1 MQQESKEALASILED
16 IVLLHSLG
24 SRIIIVAGGRELID
38 ASLWGKG
45 VAPTWVGPYRVTDAD
60 TMQVALEVAG
70 RTVTQ
75 ISAQLSKAP
84 SIGMVR
90 RHARE
95 SRGGGS
101 NGNVGSS
108 SNNSNMHKTQ
118 NHHQFAPAVQVVAGN
133 YVTAKKRGIVNGVDF
148 GLMGQVRFVQADA
161 ISKQLEAG
169 NVVLLNNIGISAS
182 GELLNCN
189 VYDVAT
195 HAAVELKADKLLCF
209 TGDDVRAL
217 QLPSYLPIADAEQR
231 IAQSSSENDDYNY
244 TNNSSSSSKWLSST
258 TTSTTTTTTTT
269 TNNNNNNNNNNNSNK
284 NNHNNYINHVNEL
297 ALNLDD
303 WQQIGFPHPV
313 LSAVVSCLNGV
324 RRAHLIDSQLDGGLL
339 LELYTRDGIN
349 GVCMIAADLYEG
361 IRPAESRDVDGVLT
375 LFGQL
380 QEEGFL
386 LPFVPENVSSWMSL
400 PSPSSSLLS
409 QQAQQAQWSEDEGER
424 DSSGRGNVK
433 GNNSR
438 TRMMTATMPTTT
450 TTTVLEREGRIL
462 ACCCSQHIGLSD
474 DGKHVFEITAFIVH
488 KGFRRAGLGDSL
500 IDWVE
505 QDLRRQGA
513 GRVVISSSTGSLD
526 WFAQRGFE
534 VVGGNTEE
542 CALLPDG
549 RRRGDCEKKAV
560 QVYWK
565 DIVELDASMD
575 VTPGRRI
582 GF

>member
-24 SRIIIVAGGRELID
+24 SKIVIVAGGRELID

-45 VAPTWVGPYRVTDAD
+45 VAPTWVGPYRVTDTD

-101 NGNVGSS
+101 NGNGSS
-108 SNNSNMHKTQ
+108 SNNSSTHKIQ

-133 YVTAKKRGIVNGVDF
+133 YVTAKKRGIVNGIDF

-182 GELLNCN
+182 GDLLNCN

-231 IAQSSSENDDYNY
+231 IAQSSSENDDNNN
-244 TNNSSSSSKWLSST
+244 NNSSISRNWLSST
-258 TTSTTTTTTTT
+258 TTTVATTTTT
-269 TNNNNNNNNNNNSNK
+269 TNNNNNNN
-284 NNHNNYINHVNEL
+284 NHVNEL

-339 LELYTRDGIN
+339 LELYTRDGIS

-361 IRPAESRDVDGVLT
+361 IRPAENRDVDGVLT
-375 LFGQL
+375 LFEQL
-380 QEEGFL
+380 QEEGFS
-386 LPFVPENVSSWMSL
+386 LPFVPEDVSSWMSL
-400 PSPSSSLLS
+400 PSSLLS
-409 QQAQQAQWSEDEGER
+409 QQAQWSEEYEGER
-424 DSSGRGNVK
+424 DSSGRGK
-433 GNNSR
+433 SNNSR
-438 TRMMTATMPTTT
+438 TRTMTATMPSATT

-462 ACCCSQHIGLSD
+462 GCCCCQHIGLSD

-549 RRRGDCEKKAV
+549 RRRGDCEKKVV
-560 QVYWK
+560 QVYLK